1 MDEKKYNIEDL
12 FELRGS
18 YSTSFYSIYLN
29 GTYNPDIL
37 QMTRKDQGTLLHEY
51 IHFIQNVSTIWGMY
65 FSMCRYNVMYQTLH
79 TLTVQQEITRPI
91 DMVLSAQTM
100 ATYNKLNLTFGTR
113 TLKNKNAKIDWS
125 VPVIMEIKD
134 EKCEGRIYEIPMMTV
149 TLDNG
154 AKEDIEIGGWII
166 METMS
171 ALYQSL
177 IDPTASHPDVPYNII
192 VKYCQQYY
200 PKLATDTR
208 KMICICYASLFTLVP
223 GTQLIDLIKQHGNDE
238 LDGYEIFQRF
248 VKNYTVKTKEGKT
261 SNLVDFVDGM
271 IAGFKKNLGTI
282 LHSKLD
288 YLEHIFEPLKLSSQ
302 WVPVVTALYDEKP
315 FSVEHF
321 KIIIEQIGMPYL
333 YTSNHQYSFPNGIG
347 KDNASSDLI
356 ELLGLQT
363 VYSYFINPKGEEC
376 KCQLAYM
383 CQGGLYNEYRCKNE
397 PWSSEV
403 QCPFSEVASWFDL
416 EKKTIK
422 NAPNIR

>member
-1 MDEKKYNIEDL
+1 MDEKKNNIEDL
-12 FELRGS
+12 FALRGT

-37 QMTRKDQGTLLHEY
+37 QMTRKNQGTLLHEY
-51 IHFIQNVSTIWGMY
+51 IHFIQNVSTVWGMY
-65 FSMCRYNVMYQTLH
+65 FSMYRYNVMYQTLH
-79 TLTVQQEITRPI
+79 TLTVQQKITRPI
-91 DMVLSAQTM
+91 GIVLSAQTK

-125 VPVIMEIKD
+125 VPVIMEIKN
-134 EKCEGRIYEIPMMTV
+134 EKCEGRIYEIPIMTV

-154 AKEDIEIGGWII
+154 EKEDIEIGGLIV

-200 PKLATDTR
+200 PNLATDTR
-208 KMICICYASLFTLVP
+208 KLICICYASLFTLVP

-238 LDGYEIFQRF
+238 FDGYEIFQRF
-248 VKNYTVKTKEGKT
+248 VDNYTVKTKEGKT

-271 IAGFKKNLGTI
+271 IAGFKDNLGTI

-288 YLEHIFEPLKLSSQ
+288 YLEHIFEPLKLSSK
-302 WVPVVTALYDEKP
+302 WVPVVTALYDEKT

-363 VYSYFINPKGEEC
+363 IYSYFMIPKGEEC

-383 CQGGLYNEYRCKNE
+383 CQGGLYNDYRCKNE

-416 EKKTIK
+416 EKKSI
-422 NAPNIR
+422 N

>member
-12 FELRGS
+12 FALRGS

-51 IHFIQNVSTIWGMY
+51 IHFIQNVSTVWGMY
-65 FSMCRYNVMYQTLH
+65 FSMYRYNVMYQTLH

-154 AKEDIEIGGWII
+154 AKEDIEIGGLII

-208 KMICICYASLFTLVP
+208 KMICIC
-223 GTQLIDLIKQHGNDE
+223 
-238 LDGYEIFQRF
+238 
-248 VKNYTVKTKEGKT
+248 
-261 SNLVDFVDGM
+261 
-271 IAGFKKNLGTI
+271 
-282 LHSKLD
+282 
-288 YLEHIFEPLKLSSQ
+288 
-302 WVPVVTALYDEKP
+302 
-315 FSVEHF
+315 
-321 KIIIEQIGMPYL
+321 
-333 YTSNHQYSFPNGIG
+333 
-347 KDNASSDLI
+347 
-356 ELLGLQT
+356 
-363 VYSYFINPKGEEC
+363 
-376 KCQLAYM
+376 
-383 CQGGLYNEYRCKNE
+383 
-397 PWSSEV
+397 
-403 QCPFSEVASWFDL
+403 
-416 EKKTIK
+416 
-422 NAPNIR
+422 

>member
-1 MDEKKYNIEDL
+1 M
-12 FELRGS
+12 
-18 YSTSFYSIYLN
+18 
-29 GTYNPDIL
+29 
-37 QMTRKDQGTLLHEY
+37 
-51 IHFIQNVSTIWGMY
+51 
-65 FSMCRYNVMYQTLH
+65 
-79 TLTVQQEITRPI
+79 
-91 DMVLSAQTM
+91 
-100 ATYNKLNLTFGTR
+100 
-113 TLKNKNAKIDWS
+113 
-125 VPVIMEIKD
+125 
-134 EKCEGRIYEIPMMTV
+134 
-149 TLDNG
+149 
-154 AKEDIEIGGWII
+154 
-166 METMS
+166 
-171 ALYQSL
+171 
-177 IDPTASHPDVPYNII
+177 
-192 VKYCQQYY
+192 
-200 PKLATDTR
+200 
-208 KMICICYASLFTLVP
+208 FTLVP

-363 VYSYFINPKGEEC
+363 VYSYFINPKGKEC

-422 NAPNIR
+422 NVTNIR